1 MAIIYKSNIDL
12 GGLQLQ
18 NAALH
23 PTDTAPSSPSEGQV
37 YFNTSSNDKKVY
49 IWDGTVW
56 VDVSGD
62 IRSISSG
69 TLNTMSITNGS
80 GGNAVIELDHL
91 GIEDLTA
98 PTKNGQGFDG
108 ILFYDTSNSAT
119 KWLSVADSS
128 GIEIDNQT
136 LQLANIPN
144 SSLTNSSVTVTKG
157 NGLTSTS
164 GGSMSLG
171 GSVTITV
178 GEGTGISIETNAVA
192 LKNHASL
199 TDNTVL
205 MWDDTNGQL
214 VDSAITDDGTTIE
227 FGSDSDTRNVIVS
240 GNLTV
245 EGTTTTIDS
254 NTVNIGDNILVLNAD
269 ETGTP
274 SQDAGIEIERGT
286 ATNASFLWDE
296 GDDHWRTSG
305 KFAIGTIDEI
315 TSVPA
320 ASKFLIATGT
330 NNVTKYATLGNVA
343 SSLGLGNHTI
353 LLDAANR
360 DNVQK
365 NAGGDVYEVWH
376 GLGTKFVMVT
386 ILDATT
392 FEEIMVETTRPT
404 TNTVKVHFATAPS
417 DGDYICMTSKV
428 GVEDTANLGENF
440 GDSGGGGT
448 EAP

>member
-18 NAALH
+18 NAAIH
-23 PTDTAPSSPSEGQV
+23 PTDTQPSSGTEGQV
-37 YFNTSSNDKKVY
+37 YFNTTSGNKKLYVY
-49 IWDGTVW
+49 DGSAW
-56 VDVSGD
+56 IDVTGD
-62 IRSISSG
+62 VRSISAG
-69 TLNTMSITNGS
+69 TGISVTNGS
-80 GGNAVIELDHL
+80 GGDASVSLSHL
-91 GIEDLTA
+91 GLESLTA
-98 PTKNGQGFDG
+98 VGSESADKIFM
-108 ILFYDTSNSAT
+108 YDTSLGGAAY
-119 KWLSVADSS
+119 LSVNTAS
-128 GIEIDNQT
+128 GITIDSTNND
-136 LQLANIPN
+136 LKLSSIPN
-144 SSLTNSSVTVTKG
+144 SSLSNSSITVAG
-157 NGLTSTS
+157 GAGLTATA
-164 GGSMSLG
+164 GATSLG
-171 GSVTITV
+171 GTTTV
-178 GEGTGISIETNAVA
+178 DVGAGTGITVNADNVA
-192 LKNHASL
+192 IKNAGSL
-199 TDNTVL
+199 TNNTL
-205 MWDDTNGQL
+205 SKWDSTNGQL

-227 FGSDSDTRNVIVS
+227 LGSDSSTRNVVVS

-245 EGTTTTIDS
+245 SGTTTTVDS
-254 NTVNIGDNILVLNAD
+254 TTVNIGDNIIVLNTD

-286 ATNASFLWDE
+286 ETNASFLWIE
-296 GDDHWRTSG
+296 GDDYWKTSG
-305 KFAIGTIDEI
+305 NFAIGAMTEI

-320 ASKFLIATGT
+320 VSKFLIATGS
-330 NNVTKYATLGNVA
+330 NNITKYATLGNVA

-365 NAGGDVYEVWH
+365 NATGEVYEVYH

-404 TNTVKVHFATAPS
+404 TNTVKVHFAAAPS

>member
-18 NAALH
+18 NAAIH
-23 PTDTAPSSPSEGQV
+23 PTDTQPATGTEGQV
-37 YFNTSSNDKKVY
+37 YFNTSSGNKKLYVY
-49 IWDGTVW
+49 DGSAW
-56 VDVSGD
+56 IDVTGD
-62 IRSISSG
+62 IRSISAG
-69 TLNTMSITNGS
+69 TGIGVTNGS
-80 GGNAVIELDHL
+80 GGDAEVSFSHL
-91 GIEDLTA
+91 GLESLTA
-98 PTKNGQGFDG
+98 ISSESADEIFM
-108 ILFYDTSNSAT
+108 YDTSLGGAAY
-119 KWLSVADSS
+119 LSVYTAS
-128 GIEIDNQT
+128 GITIDS
-136 LQLANIPN
+136 ANNDLKLSSIPN
-144 SSLTNSSVTVTKG
+144 SSLSNSSITVTG
-157 NGLTSTS
+157 GAGLTATA
-164 GGSMSLG
+164 GATSLG
-171 GSVTITV
+171 GSTTIAV
-178 GEGTGISIETNAVA
+178 GAGTGITVNTDDVAIKNAG
-192 LKNHASL
+192 NFS
-199 TDNTVL
+199 DNTIL

-227 FGSDSDTRNVIVS
+227 LGSDSSTRNVVVS

-245 EGTTTTIDS
+245 SGTTTTVDS
-254 NTVNIGDNILVLNAD
+254 NTVNIGDNIIVLNAD
-269 ETGTP
+269 ETATP

-286 ATNASFLWDE
+286 ETNASFLWIE
-296 GDDHWRTSG
+296 GDDYWKTSG
-305 KFAIGTIDEI
+305 KFAIGAIDEI

-320 ASKFLIATGT
+320 ASKFLIGTGT
-330 NNVTKYATLGNVA
+330 NNVTKYATLANVA

-376 GLGTKFVMVT
+376 GLGTKYVMVT

-404 TNTVKVHFATAPS
+404 TNTVKVHFAVAPD

-428 GVEDTANLGENF
+428 GVEDTANLGNNF

>member
-18 NAALH
+18 NAAIH
-23 PTDTAPSSPSEGQV
+23 PTDTQPSTGTEGQV
-37 YFNTSSNDKKVY
+37 YFNTTSGNKKLYVY
-49 IWDGTVW
+49 DGSAW
-56 VDVSGD
+56 IDVTGD
-62 IRSISSG
+62 VRSISAG
-69 TLNTMSITNGS
+69 TGISVADGS
-80 GGNAVIELDHL
+80 GGDATVSLSHL
-91 GIEDLTA
+91 GLESLTA
-98 PTKNGQGFDG
+98 ISSESADEIFM
-108 ILFYDTSNSAT
+108 YDTSLGGAAY
-119 KWLSVADSS
+119 LSVNTTS
-128 GIEIDNQT
+128 GITIDSTSND
-136 LQLANIPN
+136 LKLSSIPN
-144 SSLTNSSVTVTKG
+144 SSLANSSITVAG
-157 NGLTSTS
+157 GAGLTATA
-164 GGSMSLG
+164 GATSLG
-171 GSVTITV
+171 GTTTIDV
-178 GEGTGISIETNAVA
+178 GAGTGITVNADNVA
-192 LKNHASL
+192 IKNAGSL
-199 TDNTVL
+199 TNNTL
-205 MWDDTNGQL
+205 SKWDSTNGQL

-227 FGSDSDTRNVIVS
+227 LGSDSSTRNVVVS

-245 EGTTTTIDS
+245 SGTTTTVDS
-254 NTVNIGDNILVLNAD
+254 TTVNIGDNIIVLNTD

-286 ATNASFLWDE
+286 ETNASFLWIE
-296 GDDHWRTSG
+296 GDDYWKTSG
-305 KFAIGTIDEI
+305 NFAIGAITEI

-320 ASKFLIATGT
+320 ASKFLIATGS

-365 NAGGDVYEVWH
+365 NGTGEVYEVYH
-376 GLGTKFVMVT
+376 GLGTKYVTVT

-404 TNTVKVHFATAPS
+404 TNTVKVHFAAAPS

-428 GVEDTANLGENF
+428 GVEDTANAGANF
-440 GDSGGGGT
+440 GDTGGGGT

>member
-1 MAIIYKSNIDL
+1 MAIDFKSNINL
-12 GGLQLQ
+12 GKNQLQ
-18 NAALH
+18 NALLH
-23 PTDTAPSSPSEGQV
+23 PTSTAPGTPAEGQV
-37 YFNTSSNDKKVY
+37 YFNTTSGDKKLYVY
-49 IWDGTVW
+49 DGSVW
-56 VDVSGD
+56 IDVTGD
-62 IRSISSG
+62 IRTITAG
-69 TLNTMSITNGS
+69 TGIGVTNGS
-80 GGNAVIELDHL
+80 GGDAEVSFSHL
-91 GIEDLTA
+91 GLESLTA
-98 PTKNGQGFDG
+98 ISSESDDEIFM
-108 ILFYDTSNSAT
+108 YDTSLGGAAY
-119 KWLSVADSS
+119 LSVNTAS
-128 GIEIDNQT
+128 GITIDS
-136 LQLANIPN
+136 ANNDLKLSSIPN
-144 SSLTNSSVTVTKG
+144 SSLANSSITVAG
-157 NGLTSTS
+157 GAGLTATA
-164 GGSMSLG
+164 GATSLG
-171 GSVTITV
+171 GTTTIDV
-178 GEGTGISIETNAVA
+178 GAGTGIAVNADDVA
-192 LKNHASL
+192 IKNAASF

-205 MWDDTNGQL
+205 MWDDDNGQL

-227 FGSDSDTRNVIVS
+227 LGSDSSTRNVVVS

-245 EGTTTTIDS
+245 SGTTTTVDS
-254 NTVNIGDNILVLNAD
+254 TTVNIGDNIIVLNTD

-286 ATNASFLWDE
+286 ETNASFLWIE
-296 GDDHWRTSG
+296 GDDYWKTSG
-305 KFAIGTIDEI
+305 NFAIGAMSEI

-320 ASKFLIATGT
+320 VSKFLIATGS

-365 NAGGDVYEVWH
+365 NGTGEVYEVYH
-376 GLGTKFVMVT
+376 GLGTKYVMVT

-392 FEEIMVETTRPT
+392 FEEVMVETTRPT
-404 TNTVKVHFATAPS
+404 NNTVKVHFAVAPS

>member
-1 MAIIYKSNIDL
+1 MAIDFKSNINL
-12 GGLQLQ
+12 GKNQLQ
-18 NAALH
+18 NALLH
-23 PTDTAPSSPSEGQV
+23 PTSTAPGTPAEGQV
-37 YFNTSSNDKKVY
+37 YFNTTSGDKKLYVY
-49 IWDGTVW
+49 DGSVW
-56 VDVSGD
+56 IDVTGD
-62 IRSISSG
+62 VRSISAG
-69 TLNTMSITNGS
+69 TGIGVADGS
-80 GGNAVIELDHL
+80 GGDATVSLSHL
-91 GIEDLTA
+91 GLESLTSISSESA
-98 PTKNGQGFDG
+98 DEIFM
-108 ILFYDTSNSAT
+108 YDTSLGGAAY
-119 KWLSVADSS
+119 LSVNTTS
-128 GIEIDNQT
+128 GITIDS
-136 LQLANIPN
+136 ANNDLKLSSIPN
-144 SSLTNSSVTVTKG
+144 SSLANSSITVTG
-157 NGLTSTS
+157 GAGLTATA
-164 GGSMSLG
+164 GATSLG
-171 GSVTITV
+171 GTTTVDV
-178 GEGTGISIETNAVA
+178 GEGTGIDVTADAVS

-199 TDNTVL
+199 SDDTIL

-227 FGSDSDTRNVIVS
+227 LGSDSSTRNVVVS

-245 EGTTTTIDS
+245 SGSTTTVDS
-254 NTVNIGDNILVLNAD
+254 NTVNIGDNIIVLNVD

-286 ATNASFLWDE
+286 ETNASLLWIE
-296 GDDHWRTSG
+296 GDDYWKTSG
-305 KFAIGTIDEI
+305 NFAIGAITEI

-365 NAGGDVYEVWH
+365 NGTGEVYEVYH
-376 GLGTKFVMVT
+376 GLGTKYVMVT

-404 TNTVKVHFATAPS
+404 TNTVKVHFAVAPS

-428 GVEDTANLGENF
+428 GVEDTANAGANF
-440 GDSGGGGT
+440 GDTGGGGT

>member
-18 NAALH
+18 NAAIH
-23 PTDTAPSSPSEGQV
+23 PTDTQPATGTEGQV
-37 YFNTSSNDKKVY
+37 YFNTSSGNKKLYVY
-49 IWDGTVW
+49 DGSAW
-56 VDVSGD
+56 IDVTGD
-62 IRSISSG
+62 IRSISAG
-69 TLNTMSITNGS
+69 TGIGVTNGS
-80 GGNAVIELDHL
+80 GGDAEVSFSHL
-91 GIEDLTA
+91 GLESLTA
-98 PTKNGQGFDG
+98 ISSESADEIFM
-108 ILFYDTSNSAT
+108 YDTSLGGAAY
-119 KWLSVADSS
+119 LSVNTAS
-128 GIEIDNQT
+128 GITIDS
-136 LQLANIPN
+136 ANNDLKLSSIPN
-144 SSLTNSSVTVTKG
+144 SSLSNSSITVTG
-157 NGLTSTS
+157 GAGLTATA
-164 GGSMSLG
+164 GATSLG
-171 GSVTITV
+171 GSTTIAV
-178 GEGTGISIETNAVA
+178 GAGTGITVNTDDVAIKNAG
-192 LKNHASL
+192 NFS
-199 TDNTVL
+199 DNTIL

-227 FGSDSDTRNVIVS
+227 LGSDSSTRNVVVS

-245 EGTTTTIDS
+245 SGTTTTVDS
-254 NTVNIGDNILVLNAD
+254 NTVNIGDNIIVLNAD
-269 ETGTP
+269 ETATP

-286 ATNASFLWDE
+286 ETNASFLWIE
-296 GDDHWRTSG
+296 GDDYWKTSG
-305 KFAIGTIDEI
+305 KFAIGAIDEI

-320 ASKFLIATGT
+320 ASKFLIGTGT
-330 NNVTKYATLGNVA
+330 NNVTKYATLANVA

-376 GLGTKFVMVT
+376 GLGTKYVMVT

-404 TNTVKVHFATAPS
+404 TNTVKVHFAVAPD

-428 GVEDTANLGENF
+428 GVEDTANLGNNF

>member
-18 NAALH
+18 NAAIH
-23 PTDTAPSSPSEGQV
+23 PTDTQPATGTEGQV
-37 YFNTSSNDKKVY
+37 YFNTSSGNKKLYVY
-49 IWDGTVW
+49 DGSTW
-56 VDVSGD
+56 IDVTGD
-62 IRSISSG
+62 IRTITAG
-69 TLNTMSITNGS
+69 TGIGVTNGS
-80 GGNAVIELDHL
+80 GGDAEVSLSHL
-91 GIEDLTA
+91 GLESLTA
-98 PTKNGQGFDG
+98 ISSESADEIFM
-108 ILFYDTSNSAT
+108 YDTSLGGAAS
-119 KWLSVADSS
+119 LSVNTAS
-128 GIEIDNQT
+128 GITIDS
-136 LQLANIPN
+136 ANNDLKLSSIPN
-144 SSLTNSSVTVTKG
+144 SSLSNSSITVTG
-157 NGLTSTS
+157 GSGLTATA
-164 GGSMSLG
+164 GATSLG
-171 GSVTITV
+171 GSTTIAV
-178 GEGTGISIETNAVA
+178 GAGTGITVNTDDVAIKNAG
-192 LKNHASL
+192 NFS
-199 TDNTVL
+199 DNTIL

-320 ASKFLIATGT
+320 ASKFLIATGS
-330 NNVTKYATLGNVA
+330 NNVTKYATLANVA

-404 TNTVKVHFATAPS
+404 TNTVKVHFAVAPD

-428 GVEDTANLGENF
+428 GVEDTANLGNNF

>member
-18 NAALH
+18 NAAIH
-23 PTDTAPSSPSEGQV
+23 PTDTQPSTGTEGQV
-37 YFNTSSNDKKVY
+37 YFNTSSGNKKLYVY
-49 IWDGTVW
+49 DGTTW
-56 VDVSGD
+56 IDVTGD
-62 IRSISSG
+62 IRSITAG
-69 TLNTMSITNGS
+69 TGIGVTNGS
-80 GGNAVIELDHL
+80 GGDATVSLSHL
-91 GIEDLTA
+91 GLESLTA
-98 PTKNGQGFDG
+98 ISSESADEIFM
-108 ILFYDTSNSAT
+108 YDTSLGGAAY
-119 KWLSVADSS
+119 LSVNTAS
-128 GIEIDNQT
+128 GITIDS
-136 LQLANIPN
+136 ANNDLKLSSIPN
-144 SSLTNSSVTVTKG
+144 SSLSNSSITVTG
-157 NGLTSTS
+157 GAGLTATA
-164 GGSMSLG
+164 GATSLG
-171 GSVTITV
+171 GSTTIAV
-178 GEGTGISIETNAVA
+178 GAGTGITVNTDDVAIKNAG
-192 LKNHASL
+192 NFS
-199 TDNTVL
+199 DNTIL

-227 FGSDSDTRNVIVS
+227 LGSDSSTRNVVVS

-245 EGTTTTIDS
+245 SGTTTTVDS
-254 NTVNIGDNILVLNAD
+254 NTVNIGDNIIVLNAD
-269 ETGTP
+269 ETATP

-286 ATNASFLWDE
+286 ETNASFLWIE
-296 GDDHWRTSG
+296 GDDYWKTSG
-305 KFAIGTIDEI
+305 KFAIGAIDEI

-320 ASKFLIATGT
+320 ASKFLIGTGT
-330 NNVTKYATLGNVA
+330 NNVTKYATLANVA

-376 GLGTKFVMVT
+376 GLGTKYVMVT

-404 TNTVKVHFATAPS
+404 TNTVKVHFAVAPD

-428 GVEDTANLGENF
+428 GVEDTANLGNNF

>member
-18 NAALH
+18 NAAIH
-23 PTDTAPSSPSEGQV
+23 PTDTQPATGTEGQV
-37 YFNTSSNDKKVY
+37 YFNTSSGNKKLYVY
-49 IWDGTVW
+49 DGSAW
-56 VDVSGD
+56 IDVTGD
-62 IRSISSG
+62 IRSISAG
-69 TLNTMSITNGS
+69 TGIGVTNGS
-80 GGNAVIELDHL
+80 GGDAEVSLSHL
-91 GIEDLTA
+91 GLESLTA
-98 PTKNGQGFDG
+98 ISSESADEIFM
-108 ILFYDTSNSAT
+108 YDTSLGGAAY
-119 KWLSVADSS
+119 LSVNTAS
-128 GIEIDNQT
+128 GITIDS
-136 LQLANIPN
+136 ANNDLKLSSIPN
-144 SSLTNSSVTVTKG
+144 SSLSNSSITVTG
-157 NGLTSTS
+157 GAGLTATA
-164 GGSMSLG
+164 GATSLG
-171 GSVTITV
+171 GSTTIAV
-178 GEGTGISIETNAVA
+178 GAGTGITVNTDDVAIKNAG
-192 LKNHASL
+192 NFS
-199 TDNTVL
+199 DNTIL

-227 FGSDSDTRNVIVS
+227 LGSDSSTRNVVVS

-245 EGTTTTIDS
+245 SGTTTTVDS
-254 NTVNIGDNILVLNAD
+254 NTVNIGDNIIVLNAD
-269 ETGTP
+269 ETATP

-286 ATNASFLWDE
+286 ETNASFLWIE
-296 GDDHWRTSG
+296 GDDYWKTSG
-305 KFAIGTIDEI
+305 KFAIGAIDEI

-320 ASKFLIATGT
+320 ASKFLIGTGT
-330 NNVTKYATLGNVA
+330 NNVTKYATLANVA

-376 GLGTKFVMVT
+376 GLGTKYVMVT

-404 TNTVKVHFATAPS
+404 TNTVKVHFAVAPD

-428 GVEDTANLGENF
+428 GVEDTANLGNNF

>member
-18 NAALH
+18 NAAIH
-23 PTDTAPSSPSEGQV
+23 PTDTQPATGTEGQV
-37 YFNTSSNDKKVY
+37 YFNTSSGNKKLYVY
-49 IWDGTVW
+49 DGSTW
-56 VDVSGD
+56 IDVTGD
-62 IRSISSG
+62 IRTITAG
-69 TLNTMSITNGS
+69 TGIGVTNGS
-80 GGNAVIELDHL
+80 GGDAEVSLSHL
-91 GIEDLTA
+91 GLESLTA
-98 PTKNGQGFDG
+98 ISSESADEIFM
-108 ILFYDTSNSAT
+108 YDTSLGGAAY
-119 KWLSVADSS
+119 LSVNTAS
-128 GIEIDNQT
+128 GITIDS
-136 LQLANIPN
+136 ANNDLKLSSIPN
-144 SSLTNSSVTVTKG
+144 SSLSNSSITVTG
-157 NGLTSTS
+157 GAGLTATA
-164 GGSMSLG
+164 GATSLG
-171 GSVTITV
+171 GSTTIAV
-178 GEGTGISIETNAVA
+178 GAGTGITVNTDDVAIKNAG
-192 LKNHASL
+192 NFS
-199 TDNTVL
+199 DNTIL

-227 FGSDSDTRNVIVS
+227 LGSDSSTRNVVVS

-245 EGTTTTIDS
+245 SGTTTTVDS
-254 NTVNIGDNILVLNAD
+254 NTVNIGDNIIVLNAD
-269 ETGTP
+269 ETATP

-286 ATNASFLWDE
+286 ETNASFLWIE
-296 GDDHWRTSG
+296 GDDYWKTSG
-305 KFAIGTIDEI
+305 KFAIGAIDEI

-320 ASKFLIATGT
+320 ASKFLIGTGT
-330 NNVTKYATLGNVA
+330 NNVTKYATLANVA

-376 GLGTKFVMVT
+376 GLGTKYVMVT

-404 TNTVKVHFATAPS
+404 TNTVKVHFAVAPD

-428 GVEDTANLGENF
+428 GVEDTANLGNNF

>member
-12 GGLQLQ
+12 GGLQLIK
-18 NAALH
+18 AALH
-23 PTDTAPSSPSEGQV
+23 PTDTEPSTGTEGQV
-37 YFNTSSNDKKVY
+37 YFNTSSGNKKLYVY
-49 IWDGTVW
+49 DGSSW
-56 VDVSGD
+56 IDVTGD

-69 TLNTMSITNGS
+69 TLGTIAVTNGS

-98 PTKNGQGFDG
+98 PTKNGSGFDG

-128 GIEIDNQT
+128 GIQIDNQT

-144 SSLTNSSVTVTKG
+144 SSLTNSTFQVTG
-157 NGLTSTS
+157 GDGLT
-164 GGSMSLG
+164 GGASATSLG
-171 GSVTITV
+171 SSDTLAV
-178 GEGTGISIETNAVA
+178 GAGTGITVNTNDVA
-192 LKNHASL
+192 IKNATNLSDD
-199 TDNTVL
+199 TIV
-205 MWDDTNGQL
+205 MWDDTNDQF
-214 VDSAITDDGTTIE
+214 VNSSITDDGTTINL
-227 FGSDSDTRNVIVS
+227 GSDSSSRNVVVS

-245 EGTTTTIDS
+245 SGTTTTVDS
-254 NTVNIGDNILVLNAD
+254 TTVNIGDNIIVLNTD

-286 ATNASFLWDE
+286 ETNASFLWIE
-296 GDDHWRTSG
+296 GDDYWKTSG
-305 KFAIGTIDEI
+305 KFAIGAIDEI

-320 ASKFLIATGT
+320 ASKFLIGTGA
-330 NNVTKYATLGNVA
+330 NNITKYATLANVA
-343 SSLGLGNHTI
+343 SSLGMGNHTI

-365 NAGGDVYEVWH
+365 NVGGDVYEVYH
-376 GLGTKFVMVT
+376 GLGTKYVMVT
-386 ILDATT
+386 ILDATS
-392 FEEIMVETTRPT
+392 FEHVMVETTRPT
-404 TNTVKVHFATAPS
+404 ANTVKVHFAVAPS

-428 GVEDTANLGENF
+428 GVEDTANLGNNF
-440 GDSGGGGT
+440 GQTGGGGT

>member
-1 MAIIYKSNIDL
+1 MAIDFKSNINL
-12 GGLQLQ
+12 GKNQLQ
-18 NAALH
+18 NALLH
-23 PTDTAPSSPSEGQV
+23 PTSTAPGTPAEGQV
-37 YFNTSSNDKKVY
+37 YFNTTSGDKKLYVY
-49 IWDGTVW
+49 DGSVW
-56 VDVSGD
+56 IDVTGD
-62 IRSISSG
+62 VRSISAG
-69 TLNTMSITNGS
+69 TGIGVTDGS
-80 GGNAVIELDHL
+80 GGDATVSLSHL
-91 GIEDLTA
+91 GLESLTA
-98 PTKNGQGFDG
+98 ISSESADEIFM
-108 ILFYDTSNSAT
+108 YDTSLGGAAY
-119 KWLSVADSS
+119 LSVNTTS
-128 GIEIDNQT
+128 GITIDS
-136 LQLANIPN
+136 ANNDLKLSSIPN
-144 SSLTNSSVTVTKG
+144 SSLANSTITVAG
-157 NGLTSTS
+157 GAGLTATA
-164 GGSMSLG
+164 GATSLG
-171 GSVTITV
+171 GTTTVDV
-178 GEGTGISIETNAVA
+178 GEGTGIDVTADAVS

-199 TDNTVL
+199 SDNTIL
-205 MWDDTNGQL
+205 MWDDTGGQL

-227 FGSDSDTRNVIVS
+227 LGSDSSTRNVVVS

-245 EGTTTTIDS
+245 SGTTTTVDS
-254 NTVNIGDNILVLNAD
+254 TTVNIGDNIIVLNTD

-286 ATNASFLWDE
+286 STNASFLWIE
-296 GDDHWRTSG
+296 GDDYWKTSG
-305 KFAIGTIDEI
+305 NFAIGAITEI

-330 NNVTKYATLGNVA
+330 NNITKYATLGNVA

-365 NAGGDVYEVWH
+365 NGTGEVYEVYH

-392 FEEIMVETTRPT
+392 FEEVMVETTRPT
-404 TNTVKVHFATAPS
+404 TNTVKVHFAVAPS

>member
-18 NAALH
+18 NAAIH
-23 PTDTAPSSPSEGQV
+23 PTDTQPSTGTEGQV
-37 YFNTSSNDKKVY
+37 YFNTSSGNKKLYVY
-49 IWDGTVW
+49 DGTTW
-56 VDVSGD
+56 IDVTGD
-62 IRSISSG
+62 IRSITAG
-69 TLNTMSITNGS
+69 TGIGVTNGS
-80 GGNAVIELDHL
+80 GGDATVSLSHL
-91 GIEDLTA
+91 GLESLTA
-98 PTKNGQGFDG
+98 ISSESADEIFM
-108 ILFYDTSNSAT
+108 YDTSLGGAAY
-119 KWLSVADSS
+119 LSVNTAS
-128 GIEIDNQT
+128 GITIDSTSND
-136 LQLANIPN
+136 LKLSSIPN
-144 SSLTNSSVTVTKG
+144 SSLANSSITVTG
-157 NGLTSTS
+157 GGGLTATA
-164 GGSMSLG
+164 GATSLG
-171 GSVTITV
+171 GSTTIAV
-178 GEGTGISIETNAVA
+178 GAGTGITVNTDDVAIKNAG
-192 LKNHASL
+192 NFS
-199 TDNTVL
+199 DNTIL

>member
-1 MAIIYKSNIDL
+1 MAIDFKSNINL
-12 GGLQLQ
+12 GKNQLQ
-18 NAALH
+18 NALLH
-23 PTDTAPSSPSEGQV
+23 PTSTAPGTPAEGQV
-37 YFNTSSNDKKVY
+37 YFNTTSGDKKLYVY
-49 IWDGTVW
+49 DGSVW
-56 VDVSGD
+56 IDVTGD
-62 IRSISSG
+62 VRSISAG
-69 TLNTMSITNGS
+69 TGIGVTDGS
-80 GGNAVIELDHL
+80 GGDATVSLSHL
-91 GIEDLTA
+91 GLESLTA
-98 PTKNGQGFDG
+98 ISSESADEIFM
-108 ILFYDTSNSAT
+108 YDTSLGGAAY
-119 KWLSVADSS
+119 LSVNTAS
-128 GIEIDNQT
+128 GITIDS
-136 LQLANIPN
+136 ANNDLKLSSIPN
-144 SSLTNSSVTVTKG
+144 SSLSNSSITVTG
-157 NGLTSTS
+157 GAGLTATA
-164 GGSMSLG
+164 GATSLG
-171 GSVTITV
+171 GSTTIAV
-178 GEGTGISIETNAVA
+178 GAGTGITVNTDDVAIKNAG
-192 LKNHASL
+192 NFS
-199 TDNTVL
+199 DNTIL

-227 FGSDSDTRNVIVS
+227 LGSDSSTRNVVVS

-245 EGTTTTIDS
+245 SGTTTTVDS
-254 NTVNIGDNILVLNAD
+254 TTVNIGDNIIVLNTD

-286 ATNASFLWDE
+286 ETNASFLWIE
-296 GDDHWRTSG
+296 GDDYWKTSG
-305 KFAIGTIDEI
+305 NFAIGAITEI

-365 NAGGDVYEVWH
+365 DVAGKVYEVYH
-376 GLGTKFVMVT
+376 GLGTKYVMVT

-392 FEEIMVETTRPT
+392 FAEVMVETTRPT
-404 TNTVKVHFATAPS
+404 TNTVKVHFATAPT

-428 GVEDTANLGENF
+428 GVEDTANLGNNF

>member
-18 NAALH
+18 NAAIH
-23 PTDTAPSSPSEGQV
+23 PTDTQPSTGTEGQV
-37 YFNTSSNDKKVY
+37 YFNTSSGNKKLYVY
-49 IWDGTVW
+49 DGTTW
-56 VDVSGD
+56 IDVTGD
-62 IRSISSG
+62 IRSITAG
-69 TLNTMSITNGS
+69 TGIGVTNGS
-80 GGNAVIELDHL
+80 GGDATVSLSHL
-91 GIEDLTA
+91 GLESLTA
-98 PTKNGQGFDG
+98 ISSESADEIFM
-108 ILFYDTSNSAT
+108 YDTSLGGAAY
-119 KWLSVADSS
+119 LSVNTAS
-128 GIEIDNQT
+128 GITIDSTSND
-136 LQLANIPN
+136 LKLSSIPN
-144 SSLTNSSVTVTKG
+144 SSLANSSITVTG
-157 NGLTSTS
+157 GGGLTATA
-164 GGSMSLG
+164 GATSLG
-171 GSVTITV
+171 GSTTIAV
-178 GEGTGISIETNAVA
+178 GAGTGITVNTDDVAIKNAG
-192 LKNHASL
+192 NFS
-199 TDNTVL
+199 DNTIL

-392 FEEIMVETTRPT
+392 FEEVMVETTRPT

>member
-18 NAALH
+18 NAAIH
-23 PTDTAPSSPSEGQV
+23 PTDTQPATGTEGQV
-37 YFNTSSNDKKVY
+37 YFNTSSGNKKLYVY
-49 IWDGTVW
+49 DGSAW
-56 VDVSGD
+56 IDVTGD
-62 IRSISSG
+62 IRSISAG
-69 TLNTMSITNGS
+69 TGIGVTNGS
-80 GGNAVIELDHL
+80 GGDAEVSFSHL
-91 GIEDLTA
+91 GLESLTA
-98 PTKNGQGFDG
+98 ISSESADEIFM
-108 ILFYDTSNSAT
+108 YDTSLGGAAY
-119 KWLSVADSS
+119 LSVNTAS
-128 GIEIDNQT
+128 GITIDS
-136 LQLANIPN
+136 ANNDLKLSSIPN
-144 SSLTNSSVTVTKG
+144 SSLSNSSITVTG
-157 NGLTSTS
+157 GAGLTATA
-164 GGSMSLG
+164 GATSLG
-171 GSVTITV
+171 GSTTIAV
-178 GEGTGISIETNAVA
+178 GAGTGITVNTDDVAIKNAG
-192 LKNHASL
+192 NFS
-199 TDNTVL
+199 DNTIL

-227 FGSDSDTRNVIVS
+227 LGSDSSTRNVVVS

-245 EGTTTTIDS
+245 SGTTTTVDS
-254 NTVNIGDNILVLNAD
+254 NTVNIGDNIIVLNAD
-269 ETGTP
+269 ETATP

-286 ATNASFLWDE
+286 ETNASFLWIE
-296 GDDHWRTSG
+296 GDDYWKTSG
-305 KFAIGTIDEI
+305 KFAIGAIDEI

-320 ASKFLIATGT
+320 ASKFLIGTGT

-365 NAGGDVYEVWH
+365 NATGEVYEVWH
-376 GLGTKFVMVT
+376 GLGTKYVMVT
-386 ILDATT
+386 ILDATS

-404 TNTVKVHFATAPS
+404 TNTVKVHFAVAPD

-428 GVEDTANLGENF
+428 GVEDTANLGNNF